1 MASRWNYLD
10 WEEIKS
16 AYPEYASYGPKP
28 SLDSIVVEF
37 LKQYEVYVKPASTAE
52 TPGGRDRAS
61 SAFFGAVSG
70 ATGNFDI
77 AADAAIISNQR
88 KGAAIQE
95 WTQWKQWALDHS
107 AFEAFRTRR
116 LEDWEKLRA
125 RVESD
130 EFAAEWE
137 AQKGQ
142 RKIQEQEARLEMAW
156 LEKGLIAFLALTFAA
171 LFSWMMVEKIQD
183 LRSMPDIRGTST
195 K

>member
-1 MASRWNYLD
+1 M
-10 WEEIKS
+10 
-16 AYPEYASYGPKP
+16 
-28 SLDSIVVEF
+28 VEF
-37 LKQYEVYVKPASTAE
+37 LKQYEVYVKPASTVE
-52 TPGGRDRAS
+52 TPESRDRAN
-61 SAFFGAVSG
+61 SALFRAVSG
-70 ATGNFDI
+70 ATGNSDI

-107 AFEAFRTRR
+107 AFEAFRTSR

>member
-1 MASRWNYLD
+1 M
-10 WEEIKS
+10 
-16 AYPEYASYGPKP
+16 
-28 SLDSIVVEF
+28 VEF

-107 AFEAFRTRR
+107 AFEAFRTSRI
-116 LEDWEKLRA
+116 EDSEKLRA

-142 RKIQEQEARLEMAW
+142 QKNQRARSSSRD
-156 LEKGLIAFLALTFAA
+156 G
-171 LFSWMMVEKIQD
+171 D
-183 LRSMPDIRGTST
+183 HPC
-195 K
+195 